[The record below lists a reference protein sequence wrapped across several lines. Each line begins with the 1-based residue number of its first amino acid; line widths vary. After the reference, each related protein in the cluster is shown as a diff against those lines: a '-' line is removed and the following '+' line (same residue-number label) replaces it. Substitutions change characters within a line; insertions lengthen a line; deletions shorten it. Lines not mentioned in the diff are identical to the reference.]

1 MRKGESVKKFVIYM
15 GGVAFGHADSLERAE
30 VLKAE
35 MEKLFIA
42 HVYIVEEFVYGEV

>member
-1 MRKGESVKKFVIYM
+1 MKKFVIYM

-30 VLKAE
+30 ELKAE

-42 HVYIVEEFVYGEV
+42 HIYIVEEFVYGEV